1 MSCEVS
7 PSVRIAIGV
16 TLAEFE
22 HAKAWLQLEQGLAEP
37 TRLLQRSCSR
47 KAGDKKSDICCVS
60 WVFGVSFPP
69 PNHCV
74 FVIAQRISGVA
85 QRGMGEKYLRI
96 ERGKAQCTLGTA
108 PRFGAVPHIAEGWTA
123 AGPGEG

>member
-7 PSVRIAIGV
+7 SSVRIAIGV

-22 HAKAWLQLEQGLAEP
+22 NTEARLQLEQGLAKP
-37 TRLLQRSCSR
+37 TRFFQRSCSR

-60 WVFGVSFPP
+60 RVFGVCFPP

-74 FVIAQRISGVA
+74 FVIALRISGVA

-96 ERGKAQCTLGTA
+96 EWGKAQCPLGTA